1 MTNNKIG
8 ALAMI
13 TALLGGTA
21 GALVTRT
28 STTNSKAL
36 PANAQVAAPLAES
49 TPQVAVQPQPVTN
62 TEFEAPTSA
71 GDKIY
76 RDGFAEGFQ
85 AAREESQNA
94 AETQAVTPERVAAA
108 PSPVA
113 YRSSRPRY
121 SNAPQSYQSQD
132 SYRPAKRSFWSKH
145 RDKLT
150 VAAGAGG
157 GAVIG
162 GLIGGK
168 KGAAIGALAGG
179 GGSALYTYKLRKKAP
194 RN

>member
-28 STTNSKAL
+28 STPITSTAIATK
-36 PANAQVAAPLAES
+36 PVATVSEAA
-49 TPQVAVQPQPVTN
+49 PQVALQPQPI
-62 TEFEAPTSA
+62 TENLQADLMASPD
-71 GDKIY
+71 DKLY

-85 AAREESQNA
+85 AASEENL
-94 AETQAVTPERVAAA
+94 TQAVA
-108 PSPVA
+108 PAVVSQRSYVS
-113 YRSSRPRY
+113 SSRPQVSRSTRTRY
-121 SNAPQSYQSQD
+121 AENPQSYR
-132 SYRPAKRSFWSKH
+132 SYRPAKRSFWAKH

-157 GAVIG
+157 GAAIG
-162 GLIGGK
+162 GIIGGK

-179 GGSALYTYKLRKKAP
+179 GGSALYTYKLRKKGQKY
-194 RN
+194 